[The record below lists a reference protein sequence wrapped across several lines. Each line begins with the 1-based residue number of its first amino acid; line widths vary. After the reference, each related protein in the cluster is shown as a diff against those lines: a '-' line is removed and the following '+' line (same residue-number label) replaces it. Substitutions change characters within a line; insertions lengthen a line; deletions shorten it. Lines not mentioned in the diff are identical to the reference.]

1 MSRSLFGV
9 QRWQWNHW
17 WARLGQ
23 DSDVPVRR
31 NGAAPSNFDR
41 VEPSRSRDAAF
52 ESFGKGKGDGFGG
65 KGDAFGKGNWVEF
78 SATFSMLQWSNSN
91 QLHITIPFQICPFF
105 PVSCLLFFFETWP
118 RPRQRW
124 EGQGQGQGGS
134 WCPTQGATQFWAF
147 GPLSFGGQRQEWDP
161 LKVHCA
167 GRGPQTGHQVA
178 LVRLRQAK
186 WGAEDDPHLQKCGF
200 QKTWQNVCF
209 TFWSLGCWPLAC
221 KDPMDTNGLQVFN
234 TF

>member
-52 ESFGKGKGDGFGG
+52 ESFGKGKGFGG

-105 PVSCLLFFFETWP
+105 PVSCLLFSSKHYLDPGKDGKGKGKGKEDPDAPPKEQPNFEP
-118 RPRQRW
+118 SGLLAL
-124 EGQGQGQGGS
+124 EDNAKNGI
-134 WCPTQGATQFWAF
+134 
-147 GPLSFGGQRQEWDP
+147 P
-161 LKVHCA
+161 LKFTVPAEARRPATKWRLYVFAKQNEGPKMIHIYKNVA
-167 GRGPQTGHQVA
+167 FRRPGRTFVLHFEVLGVGLWH
-178 LVRLRQAK
+178 AK
-186 WGAEDDPHLQKCGF
+186 TQ
-200 QKTWQNVCF
+200 
-209 TFWSLGCWPLAC
+209 
-221 KDPMDTNGLQVFN
+221 
-234 TF
+234 